1 MRRYFLYL
9 VIFFFFFFKQKT
21 AYEMLRSLVGSE
33 MCIRDRYQRR
43 VRGFSSIA
51 MATAMRAVQRLSAP
65 AVSGARNCSVLVR
78 YQGAKDGLHAGEAAE
93 RAHAAHAT
101 TDWRKYS
108 YAAGAFVG
116 GLLCVEMFIHMTH
129 AHSHEPPTLYPFRR
143 IRNKA
148 FPWGDGQSSLFGAEI
163 DHTEE

>member
-33 MCIRDRYQRR
+33 MCIRD
-43 VRGFSSIA
+43 S
-51 MATAMRAVQRLSAP
+51 
-65 AVSGARNCSVLVR
+65 
-78 YQGAKDGLHAGEAAE
+78 
-93 RAHAAHAT
+93 AT